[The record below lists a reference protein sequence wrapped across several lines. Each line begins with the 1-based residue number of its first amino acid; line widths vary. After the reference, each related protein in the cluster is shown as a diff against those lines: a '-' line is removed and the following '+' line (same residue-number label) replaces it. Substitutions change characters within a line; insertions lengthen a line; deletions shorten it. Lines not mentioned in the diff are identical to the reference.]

1 MTYIRIYL
9 SIFILFCASW
19 SLFVFAFSVR
29 PLKKIISLAIAY
41 NSLVIFM
48 CYTLYIQ
55 GKEDLL
61 SEFVIMVFISFIL
74 NIAISIGI
82 INNFL
87 KIKNV

>member
-1 MTYIRIYL
+1 MTYIRVYL
-9 SIFILFCASW
+9 SVLLLFCASW
-19 SLFVFAFSVR
+19 SLFIFAFSIR

-41 NSLVIFM
+41 NSLIVFM

-61 SEFVIMVFISFIL
+61 SEFITMVFISFIL

-87 KIKNV
+87 KIK